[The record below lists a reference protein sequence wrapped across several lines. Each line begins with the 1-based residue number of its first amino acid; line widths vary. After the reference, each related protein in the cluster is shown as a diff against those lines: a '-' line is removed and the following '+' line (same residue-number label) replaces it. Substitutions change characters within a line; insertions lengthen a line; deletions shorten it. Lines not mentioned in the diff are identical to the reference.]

1 MRKVLEAEG
10 RSAAEVTAALLQR
23 LGAPQEEVLVEILDE
38 GNASPLCLRPA
49 RVRVTHDP
57 ALKSAHEARTVVLEI
72 LRRMEIDAKV
82 DAAHDSGKLYVTI
95 ESESGGLLIGKGG
108 KNIDALQHIVNRIV
122 SRADREHPTV
132 VLDTEDYRRRR
143 RESLEDLAYRAAD
156 RVRDTGRRIVLQ
168 EMNPHDRRI
177 IHLALRDDP
186 DVETQSEGE
195 GFLKRVCVIP
205 LPRNGRDR

>member
-10 RSAAEVTAALLQR
+10 PSAAEAVAELLKR
-23 LGAPQEEVLVEILDE
+23 LGAPEDEVVVEILDP
-38 GNASPLCLRPA
+38 GVDSPLCRRPA

-57 ALKSAHEARTVVLEI
+57 TMRSVHEIRAVVGEL
-72 LRRMEIDAKV
+72 LHRMFIEAKIDAEHENGKV
-82 DAAHDSGKLYVTI
+82 YVTI
-95 ESESGGLLIGKGG
+95 ESEAGGLLIGKGG
-108 KNIDALQHIVNRIV
+108 RNIDALQHIVNRIV
-122 SRADREHPTV
+122 NRGCRDRATV

-186 DVETQSEGE
+186 DVETHSEGD
-195 GFLKRVCVIP
+195 GFFKRIWI
-205 LPRNGRDR
+205 LPQEKDGNY